1 MRWIFGSEIVDIRV
15 EILDK
20 HEQSTVNTG
29 SYFLE
34 FRFILGRAYLQILEE
49 TGEKCPKPVKKARK
63 AAKTRESSSS
73 IQRKYFRAAVK
84 VVPYSVSLRP
94 IIVDI
99 RERHYG

>member
-1 MRWIFGSEIVDIRV
+1 MDIRV

-20 HEQSTVNTG
+20 YEQSTFNTG

-49 TGEKCPKPVKKARK
+49 TDEKCPKPVKKARK
-63 AAKTRESSSS
+63 AGKPRLRPGSL
-73 IQRKYFRAAVK
+73 QRKYFRAAVK
-84 VVPYSVSLRP
+84 VASYSVTLRS

-99 RERHYG
+99 RERHTG